1 MNIKQKQILDA
12 AFALFYSRGFHA
24 VGINEIIKAANVA
37 KKTLYNHFQS
47 KDELIIATLT
57 QHHEQIVQQLQ
68 ERLKFAVP
76 GKDSLLIVFETL
88 DAWIQGE
95 QTDLP
100 EFNGCYFTQAISE
113 FSATNPDIAALCLN
127 HKKAFQ
133 AIFTEH
139 VNDFETNPE
148 KQQLLIDLLILL
160 HEGALANSH
169 VLAQK
174 NSPQQAIRYIENL
187 LRFKR

>member
-24 VGINEIIKAANVA
+24 VGINEIIKAAGVA

-47 KDELIIATLT
+47 KDELIVATLN
-57 QHHEQIVQQLQ
+57 QHHQQIMEVLQVQL
-68 ERLKFAVP
+68 RLAVP
-76 GKDSLLIVFETL
+76 GKDSLLVVFETL
-88 DAWIQGE
+88 DAWIQGK

-100 EFNGCYFTQAISE
+100 VFNGCYFTQALSE
-113 FSATNPDIAALCLN
+113 FSAINQNIATLCLT
-127 HKKAFQ
+127 HKKAYQ
-133 AIFTEH
+133 DIFITQ

-148 KQQLLIDLLILL
+148 KQKLLIDLLVLL
-160 HEGALANSH
+160 HEGALASSH
-169 VLAQK
+169 VLQQNNSAQH
-174 NSPQQAIRYIENL
+174 AMRYIENL

>member
-47 KDELIIATLT
+47 KDELIIATLNV
-57 QHHEQIVQQLQ
+57 HHEQIMQQLQ
-68 ERLKFAVP
+68 ARLKFAVP
-76 GKDSLLIVFETL
+76 GKDSLLIVFEVL
-88 DAWIQGE
+88 DAWIQDE
-95 QTDLP
+95 QTELP
-100 EFNGCYFTQAISE
+100 KFNGCYFTQAISE
-113 FSATNPDIAALCLN
+113 FSAINPDIASLCLN

-133 AIFTEH
+133 AIFTEQ
-139 VNDFETNPE
+139 VNDFEDNPE
-148 KQQLLIDLLILL
+148 KKQLLIDLLVLL

-169 VLAQK
+169 VLGQK
-174 NSPQQAIRYIENL
+174 NSAQQAMRYIENL

>member
-12 AFALFYSRGFHA
+12 AFVLFYSQGFHA
-24 VGINEIIKAANVA
+24 VGINEIIKTANVA

-47 KDELIIATLT
+47 KDELIIATLKF
-57 QHHEQIVQQLQ
+57 HHEQIIKQLQ

-88 DAWIQGE
+88 DAWIQGK
-95 QTDLP
+95 QTELP
-100 EFNGCYFTQAISE
+100 DFNGCYFTQAFSE
-113 FSATNPDIAALCLN
+113 FSSINQDIASLCLN

-133 AIFTEH
+133 TIFTEQ
-139 VNDFETNPE
+139 VKDFEDNPE
-148 KQQLLIDLLILL
+148 KKQLLIDLLVLL
-160 HEGALANSH
+160 HEGALANSD
-169 VLAQK
+169 VLRQK
-174 NSPQQAIRYIENL
+174 NSAQQAMRYIENL